1 MIKLW
6 AEKELRN
13 LKRIHQC
20 GLIPCPEPLLVK
32 SNVLMM
38 EFIGEKS
45 QAAPRLKDAQG
56 LGNEE
61 YSNIYLQ
68 LLQHMRTLFQDC

>member
-1 MIKLW
+1 
-6 AEKELRN
+6 
-13 LKRIHQC
+13 
-20 GLIPCPEPLLVK
+20 
-32 SNVLMM
+32 M